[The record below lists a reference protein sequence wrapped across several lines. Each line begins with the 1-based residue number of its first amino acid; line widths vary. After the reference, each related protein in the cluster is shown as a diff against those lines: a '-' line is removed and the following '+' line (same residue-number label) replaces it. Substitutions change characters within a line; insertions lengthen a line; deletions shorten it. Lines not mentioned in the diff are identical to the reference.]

1 MTLLTCIPSCLSENK
16 NFIVPTAN
24 AVLNPASLA
33 VVCATNN
40 SQFALQTMA
49 ITNAA
54 CFLLCAAI
62 NCAMKGGT
70 PEEIVDICIKNS
82 ANSALATGCP
92 VVAFLL
98 SDKNLIVAIACNVA
112 ANVANC
118 ALNKCHDKQCKD
130 QIEENLTPNQVR
142 QVLRAMGFEV
152 SEAMGSGLPAEMVPP
167 GQQAMQN
174 QPAAQVIGRP
184 LQEIMQDQPAT
195 GIPTQ
200 EGEVPQLAQGVTSG
214 GYPNSVVIGFAVTPA
229 TGEIQEQPNRV

>member
-24 AVLNPASLA
+24 AVLNTASLA

-130 QIEENLTPNQVR
+130 QIEENLTPDQVR

-152 SEAMGSGLPAEMVPP
+152 PEEMAPP

-174 QPAAQVIGRP
+174 QPAEQIIGIP
-184 LQEIMQDQPAT
+184 LQETMQDQPAT
-195 GIPTQ
+195 GIPPQ